1 MYDGECGL
9 CRRMADV
16 ARSRSAAAGIEVFPL
31 QDDRR
36 LRATGIPEERA
47 RRAVYLVAPDGRRWS
62 GSEAVARTALLLPGP
77 GWSTLGRLLLLP
89 GVRELADVGYR
100 WVARNRGPL
109 ARLTGLHRPPRR
121 PHES

>member
-9 CRRMADV
+9 CRRLADV
-16 ARSRSAAAGIEVFPL
+16 ARERSAAAGIEVFPL
-31 QDDRR
+31 QDGRR
-36 LRATGIPEERA
+36 LRATGVPEERA

-62 GSEAVARTALLLPGP
+62 GAEAVARTALLLPGA
-77 GWSTLGRLLLLP
+77 GWSALGRLLLLP
-89 GVRELADVGYR
+89 GLRELSEVGYR

-109 ARLTGLHRPPRR
+109 ARLTGIHRPPRG